1 MSKSING
8 EHHKPREQVKNL
20 DLEKPA
26 KDSRGR
32 RGWRKKE
39 TVCKYSFFKEFSASP
54 AVEEFLILQGE
65 QGGAIHENR
74 HSPGRR

>member
-26 KDSRGR
+26 KDLRGR

-39 TVCKYSFFKEFSASP
+39 TVCKYSFFKEFSASC
-54 AVEEFLILQGE
+54 
-65 QGGAIHENR
+65 GGRIFDIT
-74 HSPGRR
+74 RRTRRSNP